1 MDHVNSIKKKK
12 EVLIQRAKI
21 IRLIREFFWEKNFL
35 DVETPNLVALPGQE
49 PHLSPIKLVI
59 HDEKGKSYDAYLHTS
74 PEYTLKKM
82 LAAGFENI
90 FSITKCFRDYES
102 FGGLHNPEFTIA
114 EWYRAHADFWAIMD
128 DVTSLYTHLQTVF
141 NALPVVHTKKIHM
154 RDLWR
159 ETIGVDLGRYL
170 NRDAMLN
177 LCKTRGYHPL
187 SDEPYEDVFYRI
199 FLNDIEPK
207 IKDYGSVIIHHYP
220 APMAALARLSE
231 KDLGYA
237 ERFEWYVNGIELANA
252 FSELTDAGEQ
262 QKRLEDEQQTRKKLG
277 KMVYPIDTEFI
288 DAVGNM
294 PESAGI
300 ALGIDR
306 LIQVILSCKNID
318 DVLVLPVS
326 GIY

>member
-1 MDHVNSIKKKK
+1 
-12 EVLIQRAKI
+12 
-21 IRLIREFFWEKNFL
+21 
-35 DVETPNLVALPGQE
+35 
-49 PHLSPIKLVI
+49 
-59 HDEKGKSYDAYLHTS
+59 
-74 PEYTLKKM
+74 
-82 LAAGFENI
+82 
-90 FSITKCFRDYES
+90 
-102 FGGLHNPEFTIA
+102 
-114 EWYRAHADFWAIMD
+114 
-128 DVTSLYTHLQTVF
+128 
-141 NALPVVHTKKIHM
+141 
-154 RDLWR
+154 
-159 ETIGVDLGRYL
+159 
-170 NRDAMLN
+170 
-177 LCKTRGYHPL
+177 
-187 SDEPYEDVFYRI
+187 
-199 FLNDIEPK
+199 
-207 IKDYGSVIIHHYP
+207 
-220 APMAALARLSE
+220 MAALARLSE